1 MCGNSHLKRDGNRPT
16 HLLVQ
21 YAKYLDSYQT
31 WIEENPN
38 MVELLWLMMY
48 YVYLLLNKAM
58 TFYPKKKKVIIIIIK
73 FHDKNPL

>member
-31 WIEENPN
+31 CIEENPN
-38 MVELLWLMMY
+38 MVELAL
-48 YVYLLLNKAM
+48 A
-58 TFYPKKKKVIIIIIK
+58 
-73 FHDKNPL
+73 HDVLCLSSS